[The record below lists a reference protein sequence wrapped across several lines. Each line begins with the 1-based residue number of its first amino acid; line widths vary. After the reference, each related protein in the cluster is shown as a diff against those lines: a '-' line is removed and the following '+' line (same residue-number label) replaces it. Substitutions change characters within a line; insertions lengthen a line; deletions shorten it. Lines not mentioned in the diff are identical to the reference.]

1 MSGNHNQEVGR
12 AGETAACEYLSKRG
26 YQIVERNFND
36 IQWGELDI
44 IAIKDKTLIFVEV
57 KSRLS
62 NQYGNPEEAV
72 TKHKLSS
79 LKRTANFYVMKH
91 PYYPTLL
98 RIDVVA
104 VILDHKTLTPLSFDL
119 FIDATT

>member
-1 MSGNHNQEVGR
+1 MSGNHNQTVGR
-12 AGETAACEYLSKRG
+12 AGETAACEYLSKKG
-26 YQIVERNFND
+26 YQIIERNFND

-91 PYYPTLL
+91 PYYPALL
-98 RIDVVA
+98 RIDVVS
-104 VILDHKTLTPLSFDL
+104 VILEPKTLAPLSFEL
-119 FIDATT
+119 FLDATT